1 MDGLADQLSLAAPR
15 FLDGLVV
22 TLQLGLGGAVLAFV
36 IAVALGLLTLSEH
49 LWLRAP
55 GRIVVEFFRGTSLV
69 VQLFFFFF
77 VMPQIGIDLEPLQA
91 GILALGLNYG
101 AYGAEV
107 VRGSLA
113 AVPKAQWEATVAL
126 SMNPVH
132 RMVRIIWPQG
142 WALMLPGLN
151 NLLVMLVK
159 GTALASFIFLHDI
172 TFVADDLRRTA
183 GKLVAFGIAFALY
196 YLINSLLSGGLRI
209 LERHAQRKL
218 GLKPPTGRA
227 AKRAEALAGV
237 N

>member
-36 IAVALGLLTLSEH
+36 IAVVLGLLTLSEH

-77 VMPQIGIDLEPLQA
+77 VFPQIGIDLEPIPA

-126 SMNPVH
+126 SLNPVH

-159 GTALASFIFLHDI
+159 GTALASFIFLHDV
-172 TFVADDLRRTA
+172 TFVADDLRRTV
-183 GKLVAFGIAFALY
+183 GKLIAFGLAFAIY
-196 YLINSLLSGGLRI
+196 YALNQLLSSGMRI

-218 GLKPPTGRA
+218 GLKPPSGRA
-227 AKRAEALAGV
+227 AKRAAALAGV